1 MKNAM
6 KIILTVALCAALAA
20 GTAFLTYRQTMHSLH
35 IEIAGKTAY
44 VTVWNQTDEYI
55 IGE

>member
-20 GTAFLTYRQTMHSLH
+20 GTAFLTYRQTMRSIH
-35 IEIAGKTAY
+35 IEIVGNTAY
-44 VTVWNQTDEYI
+44 VTVWGQTDEYT

>member
-6 KIILTVALCAALAA
+6 KIILTVALCAALSA
-20 GTAFLTYRQTMHSLH
+20 GTAFLTYRQTMRSMH
-35 IEIAGKTAY
+35 IEIVDKTAY

>member
-6 KIILTVALCAALAA
+6 KIVLTVALCVALAA
-20 GTAFLTYRQTMHSLH
+20 GTAFLTYRQTMRSMH
-35 IEIAGKTAY
+35 IGIVGKTAY
-44 VTVWNQTDEYI
+44 VTVWGQTDEYI

>member
-20 GTAFLTYRQTMHSLH
+20 GTAFLTYRQTMRSMR
-35 IEIAGKTAY
+35 IEIVGNTAY
-44 VTVWNQTDEYI
+44 VTVWGQTDEYI

>member
-6 KIILTVALCAALAA
+6 KIILTVALCA
-20 GTAFLTYRQTMHSLH
+20 GTAFLTYRQTMRSLH
-35 IEIAGKTAY
+35 IEIVGKTAY
-44 VTVWNQTDEYI
+44 VTVWGQTDEYI